1 MTMSYELFIGL
12 RYLKA
17 KRKQTFIS
25 IITLISITGVAIG
38 VMALILVLGVMTGFS
53 DDLREKILG
62 TNSHLV
68 IQKFGG
74 ALNDYRA
81 VMEKISGCPGVV
93 ASTPFILSQVMLSSG
108 TNVSGVVLRGID
120 IDTAPAV
127 IKIKETLVE
136 GALGELVKEQ
146 QGADGTKL
154 PGILIGK
161 ELAKLLGAG
170 MGEPI
175 TVISPTGLITP
186 TGMAPR
192 WKKFL
197 VVAIFESGMYEYDTT
212 LAYISMANAQSFLKM
227 ADEATGVEVK
237 VTDIYQ
243 VRAVADAIR
252 EKIGLSYLVRDWMD
266 MHRNLYAALKLEK
279 TAMFIILVLIILVA
293 AFNIIGTLIMVV
305 HDKNRDIAILK
316 AMGATSA
323 AVMRIFIIQG
333 LVIGLVGTT
342 LGLFGGYLLAFIQNQ
357 YHVVGLSQDIYYIA
371 QLTVKTSL
379 LDTFWVAFAAILIT
393 FLATVYPSRQ
403 AAQLDPAEGLRY
415 E

>member
-68 IQKFGG
+68 IQTFGG

>member
-1 MTMSYELFIGL
+1 
-12 RYLKA
+12 
-17 KRKQTFIS
+17 
-25 IITLISITGVAIG
+25 
-38 VMALILVLGVMTGFS
+38 
-53 DDLREKILG
+53 
-62 TNSHLV
+62 
-68 IQKFGG
+68 
-74 ALNDYRA
+74 
-81 VMEKISGCPGVV
+81 
-93 ASTPFILSQVMLSSG
+93 MLSSG

-120 IDTAPAV
+120 IATAPSV

-136 GALGELVKEQ
+136 GSLDQLGKEQ
-146 QGADGTKL
+146 LIADGSKL
-154 PGILIGK
+154 PGIIIGK
-161 ELAKLLGAG
+161 ELARLLGVG
-170 MGEPI
+170 LGEPI

-197 VVAIFESGMYEYDTT
+197 VVGIFESGMYEYDTT

-227 ADEATGVEVK
+227 ADEATGVEVR

-252 EKIGLSYLVRDWMD
+252 KEIGLSYLVRDWME
-266 MHRNLYAALKLEK
+266 MHRNLYSALKLEK

-316 AMGATSA
+316 AMGATASA
-323 AVMRIFIIQG
+323 IMRIFIIQG
-333 LVIGLVGTT
+333 LVIGVVGTA

-357 YHVVGLSQDIYYIA
+357 YHVVGLSQDIYYIPH
-371 QLTVKTSL
+371 LTVKTSL
-379 LDTFWVAFAAILIT
+379 FDTFWVSFSAILIT
-393 FLATVYPSRQ
+393 FLATIYPSRQ
-403 AAQLDPAEGLRY
+403 AARFDPAEGLRY

>member
-1 MTMSYELFIGL
+1 MSYELFIGL

-25 IITLISITGVAIG
+25 LITLISITGVAIG

-68 IQKFGG
+68 IQKFGA
-74 ALNDYRA
+74 ALNDYRV
-81 VMEKISGCPGVV
+81 VMEKIRDCPGVV
-93 ASTPFILSQVMLSSG
+93 ASTPFILSQAMLSSG
-108 TNVSGVVLRGID
+108 SNVSGVVLRGID
-120 IDTAPAV
+120 VVTAPSV

-136 GALGELVKEQ
+136 GSLDHLAHDQ
-146 QGADGTKL
+146 QSTDGSML
-154 PGILIGK
+154 PGIIIGK
-161 ELAKLLGAG
+161 ELAKMLGVG
-170 MGEPI
+170 LGEPL
-175 TVISPTGLITP
+175 TVISPSGLITP

-197 VVAIFESGMYEYDTT
+197 VVGIFESGMYEYDTT
-212 LAYISMANAQSFLKM
+212 LAYISLTNAQSFLKM

-243 VRAVADAIR
+243 VRTIADAIR
-252 EKIGLSYLVRDWMD
+252 GKIGLSYLVRDWME
-266 MHRNLYAALKLEK
+266 MHRNLYSALKLEK
-279 TAMFIILVLIILVA
+279 IAMFIILVLIILVA

-316 AMGATSA
+316 AMGATA
-323 AVMRIFIIQG
+323 PAIMRIFIIQG
-333 LVIGLVGTT
+333 LVIGVVGTC
-342 LGLFGGYLLAFIQNQ
+342 LGLCGGYVLAFIQNQ
-357 YHVVGLSQDIYYIA
+357 YHVVGLSQDIYYIP

-379 LDTFWVAFAAILIT
+379 FDTLWVSCSAILIT
-393 FLATVYPSRQ
+393 FIATIYPSRQ
-403 AAQLDPAEGLRY
+403 AARLDPAEALRY

>member
-333 LVIGLVGTT
+333 LVIGVVGTT

>member
-1 MTMSYELFIGL
+1 MSYELFIGL

-25 IITLISITGVAIG
+25 LITLISITGVAIG

-68 IQKFGG
+68 IQKFGA
-74 ALNDYRA
+74 ALNDYRV
-81 VMEKISGCPGVV
+81 VMEKIRDCPGVV
-93 ASTPFILSQVMLSSG
+93 ASTPFILSQAMLSSG
-108 TNVSGVVLRGID
+108 SNVSGVVLRGID
-120 IDTAPAV
+120 VVTAPSV

-136 GALGELVKEQ
+136 GSLDHLAHDQ
-146 QGADGTKL
+146 QSTDGSML
-154 PGILIGK
+154 PGIIIGK
-161 ELAKLLGAG
+161 ELAKMLGVG
-170 MGEPI
+170 LDEPL
-175 TVISPTGLITP
+175 TVISPSGLITP

-197 VVAIFESGMYEYDTT
+197 VVGIFESGMYEYDTT
-212 LAYISMANAQSFLKM
+212 LAYISLTNAQSFLKM
-227 ADEATGVEVK
+227 ADEATGIEVK

-243 VRAVADAIR
+243 VRTIADAIR
-252 EKIGLSYLVRDWMD
+252 EKIGLSYLVRDWME
-266 MHRNLYAALKLEK
+266 MHRNLYSALKLEK
-279 TAMFIILVLIILVA
+279 IAMFIILVLIILVA

-316 AMGATSA
+316 AMGATA
-323 AVMRIFIIQG
+323 PAIMRIFIIQG
-333 LVIGLVGTT
+333 LVIGVVGTC
-342 LGLFGGYLLAFIQNQ
+342 LGLCGGYVLAFIQNQ
-357 YHVVGLSQDIYYIA
+357 YHVVGLSQDIYYIP

-379 LDTFWVAFAAILIT
+379 FDTLWVSCSAILIT
-393 FLATVYPSRQ
+393 FIATIYPSRQ
-403 AAQLDPAEGLRY
+403 AARLDPAEALRY

>member
-1 MTMSYELFIGL
+1 MSYELFIGL

>member
-1 MTMSYELFIGL
+1 MTMPYELFIGL

-74 ALNDYRA
+74 ALNDYRT
-81 VMEKISGCPGVV
+81 VMEKIRACPGVV
-93 ASTPFILSQVMLSSG
+93 ASTPFFLSQVMLSSG

-120 IDTAPAV
+120 IAPAPAV
-127 IKIKETLVE
+127 IKIRETLVE

-333 LVIGLVGTT
+333 LVIGVVGTS
-342 LGLFGGYLLAFIQNQ
+342 LGLVGGYLLAFIQNQ

-403 AAQLDPAEGLRY
+403 AARLDPAEGLRY

>member
-1 MTMSYELFIGL
+1 MSYELFIGL

-25 IITLISITGVAIG
+25 LITLISITGVAIG

-68 IQKFGG
+68 IQKFGA
-74 ALNDYRA
+74 ALNDYRV
-81 VMEKISGCPGVV
+81 VMEKIRDCPGVV
-93 ASTPFILSQVMLSSG
+93 ASTPFILSQAMLSSG
-108 TNVSGVVLRGID
+108 SNVSGVVLRGID
-120 IDTAPAV
+120 VVTAPSV

-136 GALGELVKEQ
+136 GSLDQLAHDQ
-146 QGADGTKL
+146 QSADGSML
-154 PGILIGK
+154 PGIIIGK
-161 ELAKLLGAG
+161 ELAKMLGVG
-170 MGEPI
+170 LSEPL
-175 TVISPTGLITP
+175 TVISPSGLITP

-197 VVAIFESGMYEYDTT
+197 VVGIFESGMYEYDTT
-212 LAYISMANAQSFLKM
+212 LAYISLTNAQSFLKM

-237 VTDIYQ
+237 VADIYQ
-243 VRAVADAIR
+243 VRTIADAIR
-252 EKIGLSYLVRDWMD
+252 EKIGISYLVRDWME
-266 MHRNLYAALKLEK
+266 MHRNLYSALKLEK
-279 TAMFIILVLIILVA
+279 IAMFIILVLIILVA

-316 AMGATSA
+316 AMGATASA
-323 AVMRIFIIQG
+323 IMRIFIIQG
-333 LVIGLVGTT
+333 LVIGVVGTC
-342 LGLFGGYLLAFIQNQ
+342 LGLCGGYVLAFIQNQ
-357 YHVVGLSQDIYYIA
+357 YHVVGLSQDIYYIP

-379 LDTFWVAFAAILIT
+379 FDTLWVSCSAILIT
-393 FLATVYPSRQ
+393 FIATIYPSRQ
-403 AAQLDPAEGLRY
+403 AARLDPAEALRY

>member
-1 MTMSYELFIGL
+1 MSYELFIGL

-25 IITLISITGVAIG
+25 LITLISITGVAIG

-68 IQKFGG
+68 IQKFGA
-74 ALNDYRA
+74 ALNDYRM
-81 VMEKISGCPGVV
+81 VMEKIRDCPGVV
-93 ASTPFILSQVMLSSG
+93 ASTPFILSQAMLSSG
-108 TNVSGVVLRGID
+108 NNVSGVVLRGID
-120 IDTAPAV
+120 VATAPAV
-127 IKIKETLVE
+127 IKLKETLVE
-136 GALGELVKEQ
+136 GSLDHLADDQ
-146 QGADGTKL
+146 QSADGAPL
-154 PGILIGK
+154 PGIIIGK
-161 ELAKLLGAG
+161 ELAKLLGIG
-170 MGEPI
+170 LGETL
-175 TVISPTGLITP
+175 TVISPSGLITP

-197 VVAIFESGMYEYDTT
+197 VVGIFESGMYEYDTT
-212 LAYISMANAQSFLKM
+212 LAYISLANAQNFLKM

-243 VRAVADAIR
+243 VRTIADTIR

-266 MHRNLYAALKLEK
+266 MHRNLYSALKLEK
-279 TAMFIILVLIILVA
+279 IAMFIILVLIILVA

-316 AMGATSA
+316 AMGATASA
-323 AVMRIFIIQG
+323 IMRIFIIQG
-333 LVIGLVGTT
+333 LVIGVVGTC
-342 LGLFGGYLLAFIQNQ
+342 LGLCGGYLLAFIQNQ
-357 YHVVGLSQDIYYIA
+357 YHVVGLSPDIYYIP

-379 LDTFWVAFAAILIT
+379 FDTVWVCCSAILIT
-393 FLATVYPSRQ
+393 FIATIYPSRQ
-403 AAQLDPAEGLRY
+403 AARLDPAEALRY

>member
-81 VMEKISGCPGVV
+81 VMEKIRDCPGVV
-93 ASTPFILSQVMLSSG
+93 ASTPFILSQAMLSSG

-120 IDTAPAV
+120 IATAPSV

-136 GALGELVKEQ
+136 GSLDQLGKEQ
-146 QGADGTKL
+146 QSADGAKL
-154 PGILIGK
+154 PGILVGK
-161 ELAKLLGAG
+161 ELAKLLGVG
-170 MGEPI
+170 LGEPI

-252 EKIGLSYLVRDWMD
+252 EKIGLSYLVRDWME
-266 MHRNLYAALKLEK
+266 MHRNLYSALKLEK

-316 AMGATSA
+316 AMGATSS
-323 AVMRIFIIQG
+323 AVMRIFMIQG
-333 LVIGLVGTT
+333 LVIGVVGTT

-357 YHVVGLSQDIYYIA
+357 YHVVGLSQDIYYIP

-379 LDTFWVAFAAILIT
+379 LDTFWISFAAVLIT
-393 FLATVYPSRQ
+393 FLATIYPSRQ
-403 AAQLDPAEGLRY
+403 AARLDPAEGLRY